1 MDIQHPGGVN
11 EDIHVF
17 SMATVMFGTLDLGS
31 LFKSGYKHVEQCILV
46 ETETR
51 RCWLDDRVQHYGR
64 GGEDFIVRRW
74 RPVAGALLNT
84 VVGVDRLII
93 CEE

>member
-31 LFKSGYKHVEQCILV
+31 LFKSGYKHVEPCILV

-51 RCWLDDRVQHYGR
+51 RCCIDDACVQHYER
-64 GGEDFIVRRW
+64 GAKGFIVRRW
-74 RPVAGALLNT
+74 RPGAGTLRNT
-84 VVGVDRLII
+84 VVGV
-93 CEE
+93 